1 MSDNQFE
8 KYILRNAA
16 GVPVLKSRS
25 HTPSVGARQELW
37 PGITGMGCNF
47 GINSITEPYLL
58 PDPPHKHEFDEYLL
72 FIGGNPLNMGEF
84 DAEIDVALG
93 DNWEVYTINSTSI
106 IYIPKGMQHCPI
118 HVKRVGKPFLFGH
131 IMLAGQYSNDRGG
144 DLYSSGV
151 KKPAGAKS
159 AEVRSE
165 EPNPTKK

>member
-1 MSDNQFE
+1 MADYE

-25 HTPSVGARQELW
+25 HTPSVGGRQEMW

-58 PDPPHKHEFDEYLL
+58 PDPPHKHEFDEYLF

-93 DNWEVYTINSTSI
+93 DKWEVYSINTTSI
-106 IYIPKGMQHCPI
+106 IYIPKGLQHCPI

-131 IMLAGQYSNDRGG
+131 ILLSGQYISDKGG
-144 DLYSSGV
+144 ELYS
-151 KKPAGAKS
+151 
-159 AEVRSE
+159 RSE
-165 EPNPTKK
+165 KKASEVTSTEK